1 MKEVLVLGAGM
12 VSKPL
17 VVYLLKNGF
26 QVKVASRTVT
36 KAESLIQ
43 GYNNGRA
50 ESLNVNNNDQLMEL
64 VHGCDLAIS
73 LVPYTYHVQIAK
85 LCIKLKK
92 HLVTTSYVSKE
103 MKDLDKATRAAG
115 ILILN
120 EIGLDP
126 GIDHMSAMKII
137 HEVEKK
143 GGKIESFRSNC
154 GGLPSLPS
162 NNLPLGYK
170 FSWSPRAVLMAGKN
184 NGQYL
189 EDGKLIFTP
198 SKNLF
203 KNYKIIDIE
212 GMGSLEAYTNR
223 DALPYKELYGLKDA
237 HTMFRGTLRNIG
249 WCFVMT
255 KAQELGLFDDAPR
268 MDLQGLTY
276 RQLIC
281 RLIGSNDCQEVL
293 EKTAEFL
300 RLEKYSTV
308 IKVFQWLGLFDD
320 SPLPEE
326 SNVMD
331 IFSVLLQKKLTMG
344 KNDLDL
350 IVLYHNFI
358 AAYPGK
364 KELIKSTLIQ
374 TGIPDGDSAMSRTVS
389 LPAAIASR
397 KILEKKINLKG
408 VHIPV
413 QPEIYNPILDELAE
427 LGIIFS
433 EKTTALN

>member
-1 MKEVLVLGAGM
+1 
-12 VSKPL
+12 
-17 VVYLLKNGF
+17 
-26 QVKVASRTVT
+26 
-36 KAESLIQ
+36 
-43 GYNNGRA
+43 
-50 ESLNVNNNDQLMEL
+50 
-64 VHGCDLAIS
+64 
-73 LVPYTYHVQIAK
+73 
-85 LCIKLKK
+85 
-92 HLVTTSYVSKE
+92 
-103 MKDLDKATRAAG
+103 
-115 ILILN
+115 
-120 EIGLDP
+120 
-126 GIDHMSAMKII
+126 
-137 HEVEKK
+137 
-143 GGKIESFRSNC
+143 
-154 GGLPSLPS
+154 
-162 NNLPLGYK
+162 
-170 FSWSPRAVLMAGKN
+170 MAGKN
-184 NGQYL
+184 SGQYL
-189 EDGKLIFTP
+189 EDGKLIFIP

-203 KNYKIIDIE
+203 KNYYIIDIE

-223 DALPYKELYGLKDA
+223 DALPYKELYGLNDA
-237 HTMFRGTLRNIG
+237 HTIFRGTLRNIG

-255 KAQELGLFDDAPR
+255 KAQELGLFDDAQR

-331 IFSVLLQKKLTMG
+331 IFSVLLQKKLTME

-389 LPAAIASR
+389 LPAAIASK
-397 KILEKKINLKG
+397 KILEEKINLKG

-427 LGIIFS
+427 LGIIFI